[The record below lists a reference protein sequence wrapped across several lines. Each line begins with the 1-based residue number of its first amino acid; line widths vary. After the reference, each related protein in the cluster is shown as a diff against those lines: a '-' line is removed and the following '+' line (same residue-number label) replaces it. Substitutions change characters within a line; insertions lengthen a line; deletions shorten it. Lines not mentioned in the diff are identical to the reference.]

1 MKSNGILGWARRID
15 KRFQRWHDPS
25 TRQVLVNSRTP
36 VNYTII
42 EPLFKVM
49 QKDPR
54 VKFYFTASEEPQR
67 MTEIYREADK
77 EIRLISPRRAA
88 LMRFDAYLA
97 ADFMWAT
104 LPRGALRI
112 QTFHGVAGKYN
123 FDKPDYTIGA
133 WDRFFFINKR
143 RLDNYIAYGIVK
155 PDTPAAR
162 LVGMPKVDCLVD
174 GSLERDA
181 VLKSLGM
188 DPDRTTVLYAP
199 TWSPYSSLNRMGEEL
214 VRGLSAAGY
223 AVIVKLHDRSR
234 DIRHR
239 YSGGVNWPA
248 LLGPMVREGGG
259 CLAEG
264 SNSCPYLVAADC
276 MITDHSSIGFEYLLL
291 DRPLIRIEMPEL
303 IANASIHEDY
313 VKLLGEAST
322 SVRDAAAAV
331 AAVETCLADRSRQS
345 YARKSVCNEIY
356 YKPGTATDRAVRALY
371 EAMELRA
378 D

>member
-1 MKSNGILGWARRID
+1 
-15 KRFQRWHDPS
+15 
-25 TRQVLVNSRTP
+25 
-36 VNYTII
+36 
-42 EPLFKVM
+42 
-49 QKDPR
+49 
-54 VKFYFTASEEPQR
+54 
-67 MTEIYREADK
+67 
-77 EIRLISPRRAA
+77 
-88 LMRFDAYLA
+88 
-97 ADFMWAT
+97 
-104 LPRGALRI
+104 
-112 QTFHGVAGKYN
+112 
-123 FDKPDYTIGA
+123 
-133 WDRFFFINKR
+133 
-143 RLDNYIAYGIVK
+143 
-155 PDTPAAR
+155 
-162 LVGMPKVDCLVD
+162 
-174 GSLERDA
+174 
-181 VLKSLGM
+181 
-188 DPDRTTVLYAP
+188 
-199 TWSPYSSLNRMGEEL
+199 
-214 VRGLSAAGY
+214 
-223 AVIVKLHDRSR
+223 
-234 DIRHR
+234 
-239 YSGGVNWPA
+239 
-248 LLGPMVREGGG
+248 MVREGGG